1 MNEMN
6 KAKQVFL
13 KYNGSYFHMERDG
26 QLSTYKSY
34 DISKNTERQW
44 LREHQKELITQIQ
57 TGNSID
63 VYVSRLCNVMRQSK
77 DDEYLD
83 SLINAL
89 SKSIKNADTFVQLR
103 IAEELLEVINFFA
116 LDDIGD
122 WRKLASH
129 KSLAID
135 ILKNVLSQP
144 ITISDETRKK
154 VVFEDTLKEESIRE
168 RTKQRLK
175 EFE

>member
-6 KAKQVFL
+6 KAKEVFL

-63 VYVSRLCNVMRQSK
+63 VYISRLCNVMRQSK

-116 LDDIGD
+116 LNDIGNC
-122 WRKLASH
+122 RKLTSH

>member
-1 MNEMN
+1 
-6 KAKQVFL
+6 
-13 KYNGSYFHMERDG
+13 MERDG

-34 DISKNTERQW
+34 DVSKNTERQW

-63 VYVSRLCNVMRQSK
+63 VYISRLCSVMRQSK
-77 DDEYLD
+77 DGEYLD

-103 IAEELLEVINFFA
+103 IAEELLEVIKFFA
-116 LDDIGD
+116 LNDIRD

-144 ITISDETRKK
+144 ITISYETRKK
-154 VVFEDTLKEESIRE
+154 VVFEDTLKEENIRE
-168 RTKQRLK
+168 RIKQRLK